1 MIAFLMQHL
10 ATPKLQ
16 NGSQYPAALVSWD
29 LTCAGG

>member
-1 MIAFLMQHL
+1 MIAFLMRRL

-16 NGSQYPAALVSWD
+16 NGSQYPAAPVSWG